1 MLKSISIL
9 FLAIVMAACGTAPEK
24 KVMIILVD
32 GVPADVL
39 ESVDTPILD
48 QIAAQGGYT
57 RAYQG
62 GGKDEYT
69 QTPTISAP
77 GYMNMITG
85 VWGNKH
91 NVWGNS
97 VRNPNYN
104 YWSIFRT
111 VKTVNPELSTAI
123 FSSWE
128 DNRTKLVGEG
138 KADAGNFMFD
148 YSFDGFE
155 LDTVAFPHTSDRSF
169 MYNIDENVSKGTAD
183 YVLSDAPN
191 LSWVYLEFTD
201 DMGHMYGDSPQMIE
215 AVKGMDNQVGRI
227 WAAIQQREKE
237 FNEDWMI
244 VITTDHGRSEETG
257 KGHGGQSERERVTW
271 IVTDQNN
278 LNERFENNPPVVDVA
293 ASALRFLEIE
303 VPTQIKEEMDGVPFI
318 GDISIMNAKA
328 KTEGGELTLTWD
340 VADKSGSVE
349 IYQSSTNNFAKG
361 GKDDYSLLGKA
372 DLKDGQFKTAVT
384 FPTGTTK
391 LLLKAPHNWVNVW
404 VIVE

>member
-1 MLKSISIL
+1 MLKSLSLL
-9 FLAIVMAACGTAPEK
+9 FLAILMVACGTTPEK

-62 GGKDEYT
+62 GGKGEYT

-77 GYMNMITG
+77 GYMNMIAG

-97 VRNPNYN
+97 VSNPNYN
-104 YWSIFRT
+104 YWNIFRT
-111 VKTVNPELSTAI
+111 VKTVNPEMTTAI
-123 FSSWE
+123 FSTWE

-138 KADAGNFMFD
+138 KTDAGSFMFD
-148 YSFDGFE
+148 YAYDGFE
-155 LDTVAFPHTSDRSF
+155 LDTVRFPHTDDRTF
-169 MYNIDENVSKGTAD
+169 MFTIDETVSQGAAD

-201 DMGHMYGDSPQMIE
+201 DIGHMYGDSPQMIE
-215 AVKGMDNQVGRI
+215 AVKGIDFQVGRI
-227 WAAIQQREKE
+227 WAAIQLREKE

-244 VITTDHGRSEETG
+244 VITTDHGRSEDTG
-257 KGHGGQSERERVTW
+257 MGHGGQSERERTTW

-278 LNERFENNPPVVDVA
+278 LNQRFENNPPVVDVA
-293 ASALRFLEIE
+293 ASALRFLNID
-303 VPTQIKEEMDGVPFI
+303 VPTHIKEEMDGVPFI

-328 KTEGGELTLTWD
+328 KGEEGDVTVSWD
-340 VADKSGSVE
+340 AANDSGVVE
-349 IYQSSTNNFAKG
+349 IYQAATNNFAKG
-361 GKDDYSLLGKA
+361 GVDEYTLLGEAEVKE
-372 DLKDGQFKTAVT
+372 GQFKTSIT
-384 FPTGTTK
+384 FPVGTTK
-391 LLLKAPHNWVNVW
+391 LLLKAPHNWLNVW
-404 VIVE
+404 IIVE

>member
-9 FLAIVMAACGTAPEK
+9 FLAIVMAACSSTPEK

-39 ESVDTPILD
+39 ESVNTPILD

-62 GGKDEYT
+62 GGKGEYT

-91 NVWGNS
+91 NVWGNG
-97 VRNPNYN
+97 VKNPNYN

-111 VKTVNPELSTAI
+111 VKTADPKMTTAI

-138 KADAGNFMFD
+138 KPETNGFMFD
-148 YSFDGFE
+148 YSYDGFE
-155 LDTVAFPHTSDRSF
+155 LDTVRFPHTNDRRF
-169 MYNIDENVSKGTAD
+169 MFDIDETVSKGAAD
-183 YVLSDAPN
+183 HVLSHAPN

-201 DMGHMYGDSPQMIE
+201 DMGHMHGDSPQMIE

-227 WAAIQQREKE
+227 WSAIQQREKE

-244 VITTDHGRSEETG
+244 VITTDHGRSEDTG
-257 KGHGGQSERERVTW
+257 KGHGGQSDRERTTW

-278 LNERFENNPPVVDVA
+278 LNERFINNPPVVDVA
-293 ASALRFLEIE
+293 ASALRFLNIE
-303 VPTQIKEEMDGVPFI
+303 VPAEIKEEMDGIPFI
-318 GDISIMNAKA
+318 GDISIMNAKT
-328 KTEGGELTLTWD
+328 KIEGDELTVSWD
-340 VADKSGSVE
+340 GIGKSGTVE
-349 IYQSSTNNFAKG
+349 IYQTATNNFAKG
-361 GKDDYSLLGKA
+361 GKDKYSLLGKA
-372 DLKDGQFKTAVT
+372 GIKEGQFTASVKL
-384 FPTGTTK
+384 PAGTTK
-391 LLLKAPHNWVNVW
+391 LLLKATHNWINVW
-404 VIVE
+404 VTVE

>member
-32 GVPADVL
+32 GVPTDVL

-57 RAYQG
+57 HAYQG

-104 YWSIFRT
+104 YWNIFRT
-111 VKTVNPELSTAI
+111 VKAVNPEMTTAI

-138 KADAGNFMFD
+138 KAEAGNFMFD

-155 LDTVAFPHTSDRSF
+155 LDTVAFPHTADRSF
-169 MYNIDENVSKGTAD
+169 MFNIDENVSKGTAD
-183 YVLSDAPN
+183 YVLTDAPN

-227 WAAIQQREKE
+227 WAAIQQRERE
-237 FNEDWMI
+237 YNEDWMI
-244 VITTDHGRSEETG
+244 VITTDHGRTESNG
-257 KGHGGQSERERVTW
+257 KGHGGQSERERTTW
-271 IVTDQNN
+271 IVTNQNN
-278 LNERFENNPPVVDVA
+278 LNKRFENNPPVVDVA
-293 ASALRFLEIE
+293 ASALRFLGIE
-303 VPTQIKEEMDGVPFI
+303 APEQIKEEMDGIPFI

-328 KTEGGELTLTWD
+328 KKEGNELIVSWE
-340 VADKSGSVE
+340 VADASGSVE

-361 GKDDYSLLGKA
+361 GKDEYSLLGKA
-372 DLKDGQFKTAVT
+372 DVKNGQFKTDFV
-384 FPTGTTK
+384 FPVGTTK
-391 LLLKAPHNWVNVW
+391 LLLKAPYNWTNVW